1 MELNEILEKSMHMKR
16 TDNEQH
22 VGEMT
27 HNGRTYS
34 VYVTDMF
41 CLNRHKFHV
50 IVDGSMSRYT
60 SIFDEKFFN
69 DVEQAFKER

>member
-1 MELNEILEKSMHMKR
+1 MKR

-27 HNGRTYS
+27 HNGRIYS

-41 CLNRHKFHV
+41 CLNKHKFHV

-60 SIFDEKFFN
+60 SRFDEKFFN